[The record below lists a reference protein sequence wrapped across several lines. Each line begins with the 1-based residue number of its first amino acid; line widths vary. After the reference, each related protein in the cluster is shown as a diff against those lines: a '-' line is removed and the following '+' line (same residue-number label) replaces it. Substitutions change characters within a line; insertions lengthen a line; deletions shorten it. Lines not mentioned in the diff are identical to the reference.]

1 MIALAQYPSG
11 LKLDQTALS
20 FYYKSLV
27 NATLSAQSKKYSQAL
42 DHFLDVRKW
51 CELNCKYPYS
61 IEISDLLF
69 DGVRVRIGSYDDFVY
84 VTTVLIRSSGGV
96 SATYCCKFHT
106 TTITQDNVKSTINI
120 CNSYTVC

>member
-27 NATLSAQSKKYSQAL
+27 NVTLSAQSKKYSQAL

-69 DGVRVRIGSYDDFVY
+69 DGVRVRIGSYDDFVDPKRSYSKHFVYGTPFSFSLIY
-84 VTTVLIRSSGGV
+84 VFIVL
-96 SATYCCKFHT
+96 
-106 TTITQDNVKSTINI
+106 
-120 CNSYTVC
+120 

>member
-27 NATLSAQSKKYSQAL
+27 NVTLSAQSKKYSQAL

-51 CELNCKYPYS
+51 CELNCKDPYS

-84 VTTVLIRSSGGV
+84 FTLKWV
-96 SATYCCKFHT
+96 
-106 TTITQDNVKSTINI
+106 
-120 CNSYTVC
+120 